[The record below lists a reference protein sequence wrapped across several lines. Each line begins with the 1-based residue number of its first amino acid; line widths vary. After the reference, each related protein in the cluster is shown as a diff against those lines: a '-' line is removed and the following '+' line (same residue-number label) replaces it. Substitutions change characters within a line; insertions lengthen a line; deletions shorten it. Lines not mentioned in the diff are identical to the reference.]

1 MTLLEELE
9 SVKKENQEWKQK
21 NDNLNQTIFDMKQQE
36 QQYVLFDGS
45 QDSLD
50 TKNQWS
56 YNSIII
62 FIDQ

>member
-50 TKNQWS
+50 TKNQ
-56 YNSIII
+56 
-62 FIDQ
+62 

>member
-36 QQYVLFDGS
+36 QQYVLFDES

>member
-21 NDNLNQTIFDMKQQE
+21 NDNLNQIIFDMKQQE
-36 QQYVLFDGS
+36 QQYVLFDES

-50 TKNQWS
+50 TKNQ
-56 YNSIII
+56 
-62 FIDQ
+62 